1 VLSGAFLLVTRYR
14 QDTTAKTPSTAN
26 ARLTAWLL
34 AGWATLVLVL
44 LILEPALWRAHVAHL
59 VVPLALLAALAPP
72 PSRVLLIAAVVVV
85 PISVVQNRAILWP
98 EGYAGEEAAVVARLH
113 SLPADAFVISDDPGM
128 VWRADRHVPGELA
141 DPSFLRIDEGDITA
155 ASLARA
161 ARATDVCGVLVTSRE
176 HYGRFPALG
185 DQLRAEGF
193 LAERFGDRIT
203 LYARPGCDPS

>member
-1 VLSGAFLLVTRYR
+1 MWQRDLLVVVALVLSGAFLLVTRYR

-98 EGYAGEEAAVVARLH
+98 EGYAGEEAAVML
-113 SLPADAFVISDDPGM
+113 SLI
-128 VWRADRHVPGELA
+128 H
-141 DPSFLRIDEGDITA
+141 I
-155 ASLARA
+155 
-161 ARATDVCGVLVTSRE
+161 
-176 HYGRFPALG
+176 
-185 DQLRAEGF
+185 
-193 LAERFGDRIT
+193 
-203 LYARPGCDPS
+203 